1 MTERAQFT
9 SVDELYDALKLHD
22 WTYSMSDDH
31 RVWVNGNENA
41 KFLRAEAER
50 MGETVLFS
58 KMAAWGW
65 GDGALPPR
73 PSSSS

>member
-1 MTERAQFT
+1 MTERKPFAN
-9 SVDELYDALKLHD
+9 VDELYDALKLHD

-31 RVWVNGNENA
+31 RVWSSGNENA

-50 MGETVLFS
+50 MDETVLFS

-65 GDGALPPR
+65 GDGPLPLR